1 MDGLNPSQVEA
12 VTQPQMGVTRVLAG
26 PGSGKTKVL
35 TCRIAYLLEEDRF
48 SKVLAVTFTKKASGE
63 MRQRLEKLLILKQGV
78 EDELSLVEG
87 NNNNDNHH
95 DHNAIVPQ
103 HEIIMEE
110 SIGGGGGGGGSGEE
124 EDGATPRG
132 LERVTLGT
140 FHSVCAK
147 ILRFNGSLLASLPLV
162 LADMPNPELP
172 INLDSN
178 FVIMDQSDQLRI
190 LKECLD
196 EAEVDLKKAGMKPLV
211 ILNAIGTI
219 KEALSQGQDPFNS
232 NDKRKPVSKAIR
244 MAKGVYP
251 IYREKLFS
259 NNAVDFDDLIFL
271 TRELLEVHKDVR
283 QRLHKRWGHI
293 LVDEFQDTSRSQ
305 MDLVKLLTSSSLFVV
320 GDSDQSIYSW
330 RGAHVGSMQDF
341 AEEMKSH
348 GDNGV
353 TSVYLKENYRSTSN
367 IVKAAEKVISTMAP
381 SATESRR
388 SMKPKR
394 GSGPSPRVVACKDER
409 AEANFVIDNIAE
421 MLVSG
426 DLQSSETAAIIYRTN
441 AQSRYLEEACV
452 QKNIPYVIRG
462 GGASFYKRAEVK
474 DCLCF
479 LRWLHNGNDEVSM
492 IRAMKTPSRGIGDVA
507 IREFRGYMEEVNT
520 YYQLHHPTLKR
531 PTPLEVLISMTDGES
546 NDEPTLAPGSPEASF
561 SIPKRALNKFLPFS
575 TKMRKIREKASSTTI
590 DALLFFIIE
599 ELDLIHHFDTISKSK
614 TEFEDRRANV
624 QELRQAAKRYS
635 KGGEALKMVSV
646 AEEGFA
652 ETVLSTFLDDVALVA
667 DITDAEEASA
677 NSETRFVVNLM
688 TIHGSKG
695 MEFDAVF
702 VVGNEEGTLPSS
714 LSIKEGEGSVALE
727 EERRLCYVAM
737 TRAKTRLLMTWR
749 KEVTN
754 FSNWSDDGPKTQKK
768 DRSRFLN
775 ALVGNKGAKSPPK
788 KSSSFEGTDGVLR
801 QQRPSSST
809 PQRGPPAQKR
819 KISSQP
825 RRSVTPP
832 KRPASFVPRPVTSTR
847 SYLNPNLIGMEEKLK
862 SDPVLRRSPPD
873 LRESPES
880 QARRVQRPSASR
892 PAPQRPS
899 SQRIPGSQ
907 SRSTPQRPTPATP
920 PRLRKRAPDLEEA
933 RRRQQAAAQTTP
945 GAPSNRNASTKNRE
959 QMDSTWFF
967 PVGSGVVHGD
977 FGKGTV
983 LPPPPQ
989 KGKTD
994 LPVLVKFK
1002 NGQEMQFCA
1011 KGSEISPDLGL

>member
-12 VTQPQMGVTRVLAG
+12 VTQPQIGVTRVLAG

-48 SKVLAVTFTKKASGE
+48 NKVLAVTFTKKASGE
-63 MRQRLEKLLILKQGV
+63 MRQRLEKLLQLRQSV
-78 EDELSLVEG
+78 EDEVEG
-87 NNNNDNHH
+87 IHQ
-95 DHNAIVPQ
+95 VPQ
-103 HEIIMEE
+103 EIREE
-110 SIGGGGGGGGSGEE
+110 SIGGGPEGSS
-124 EDGATPRG
+124 GAPRG

-147 ILRFNGSLLASLPLV
+147 ILRFNGHLLASLPYV
-162 LADMPNPELP
+162 VNDMPNPELP
-172 INLDSN
+172 INLDNN

-211 ILNAIGTI
+211 ILNAMGTI
-219 KEALSQGQDPFNS
+219 KESLSQGIDPFTTK
-232 NDKRKPVSKAIR
+232 DKRKPVSKAIKL
-244 MAKGVYP
+244 AKGVYP

-271 TRELLEVHKDVR
+271 TRELLDVHKDVR

-320 GDSDQSIYSW
+320 GDADQSIYSW
-330 RGAHVGSMQDF
+330 RGAHAGSMSDF
-341 AEEMKSH
+341 ADEFQSH

-367 IVKAAEKVISTMAP
+367 IVRAAEKVISMESK
-381 SATESRR
+381 SAAESRR

-421 MLVSG
+421 MLING
-426 DLQSSETAAIIYRTN
+426 DLQPRETAAIIYRTN

-507 IREFRGYMEEVNT
+507 IREFRGYMEEVNS
-520 YYQLHHPTLKR
+520 YYLQHHPTKKR
-531 PTPLEVLISMTDGES
+531 PTPLELLISMTDGES
-546 NDEPTLAPGSPEASF
+546 SNSEPILELGCPEASAL
-561 SIPKRALNKFLPFS
+561 IPKRALNKFLPFS
-575 TKMRKIREKASSTTI
+575 KQMRKIKEKSLSVTI

-599 ELDLIHHFDTISKSK
+599 ELDLINHFDTISKSK
-614 TEFEDRRANV
+614 AEFEDRRANV

-635 KGGEALKMVSV
+635 KSGEALKMVSV
-646 AEEGFA
+646 EEGFA

-667 DITDAEEASA
+667 DITDAEEANS
-677 NSETRFVVNLM
+677 NSESRFVVSLM

-702 VVGNEEGTLPSS
+702 VVGNEEGTLPSG

-754 FSNWSDDGPKTQKK
+754 FSNWSDDGPKTVKK
-768 DRSRFLN
+768 DRSRFLD
-775 ALVGNKGAKSPPK
+775 ALVSRKGMSPPK
-788 KSSSFEGTDGVLR
+788 KSRSSENTDNVLR
-801 QQRPSSST
+801 QQRQSYSQVSRPPP
-809 PQRGPPAQKR
+809 PQVQKR
-819 KISSQP
+819 KIASQP
-825 RRSVTPP
+825 KRSVTPP
-832 KRPASFVPRPVTSTR
+832 KRPASHASHAPHAPRPVTSSR
-847 SYLNPNLIGMEEKLK
+847 SYLNADRFGMKETPKT
-862 SDPVLRRSPPD
+862 DPGVRYDTRRSVPGTSSA
-873 LRESPES
+873 R
-880 QARRVQRPSASR
+880 QAQPQARVQRPSSSR
-892 PAPQRPS
+892 PAPVRPNTPSESKYTTQRPN
-899 SQRIPGSQ
+899 
-907 SRSTPQRPTPATP
+907 AVTP
-920 PRLRKRAPDLEEA
+920 PRLRKRAPDLAEA
-933 RRRQQAAAQTTP
+933 RRKQQQEAAKSP
-945 GAPSNRNASTKNRE
+945 PPPRKSAPPPKNKE

-967 PVGSGVVHGD
+967 PVGSDVVHDG

-983 LPPPPQ
+983 LPPPPPNDT
-989 KGKTD
+989 TD
-994 LPVLVKFK
+994 LPVLVKFS
-1002 NGQEMQFCA
+1002 NGQEMEFCA
-1011 KGSEISPDLGL
+1011 KGSELVPDLGL

>member
-1 MDGLNPSQVEA
+1 MDGLNPSQIEA
-12 VTQPQMGVTRVLAG
+12 VTQPQIGVTRVLAG

-48 SKVLAVTFTKKASGE
+48 QKVLAVTFTKKASGE
-63 MRQRLEKLLILKQGV
+63 MRQRLEKLLELRQGV
-78 EDELSLVEG
+78 EDEMQRGMPAGPES
-87 NNNNDNHH
+87 
-95 DHNAIVPQ
+95 
-103 HEIIMEE
+103 IMEE
-110 SIGGGGGGGGSGEE
+110 LSEGTEANGGQ
-124 EDGATPRG
+124 PRG

-147 ILRFNGSLLASLPLV
+147 ILRFNGHLLASLPLIRN
-162 LADMPNPELP
+162 DMPNPELP
-172 INLDSN
+172 INLDSS

-196 EAEVDLKKAGMKPLV
+196 EAEIDLKKAGMKPLV
-211 ILNAIGTI
+211 ILNAIGSI
-219 KEALSQGQDPFNS
+219 KESLSQGIDPFNS

-244 MAKGVYP
+244 LAKGVYP

-271 TRELLEVHKDVR
+271 TRELLDEHKDVR
-283 QRLHKRWGHI
+283 ERLHKRWGHI

-330 RGAHVGSMQDF
+330 RGAHAGSMSDF
-341 AEEMKSH
+341 AEEFQTH
-348 GDNGV
+348 GGKGV
-353 TSVYLKENYRSTSN
+353 VSVYLKENYRSTSN
-367 IVKAAEKVISTMAP
+367 IVRAAEKVISMEFKG
-381 SATESRR
+381 SAESRR

-409 AEANFVIDNIAE
+409 AEASFVIDNISE
-421 MLVSG
+421 MLING
-426 DLQSSETAAIIYRTN
+426 DLQPQETAAIIYRTN

-452 QKNIPYVIRG
+452 QKNLPYVIRG

-507 IREFRGYMEEVNT
+507 IREFRTYMEEVNL
-520 YYQLHHPTLKR
+520 YYQQHHPTKKR
-531 PTPLEVLISMTDGES
+531 PTPLELLVAMTDAES
-546 NDEPTLAPGSPEASF
+546 SDSEPILAPGAPEASA

-575 TKMRKIREKASSTTI
+575 KQMRKIREKASTVTI

-599 ELDLIHHFDTISKSK
+599 ELDLINHFDTISKSK

-635 KGGEALKMVSV
+635 KNGHAFKMASTGEDDFS
-646 AEEGFA
+646 
-652 ETVLSTFLDDVALVA
+652 ETILSTFLDDVALVA
-667 DITDAEEASA
+667 DITDAEEASTNA
-677 NSETRFVVNLM
+677 EKRFVVNLM

-702 VVGNEEGTLPSS
+702 VVGNEEGTLPSG
-714 LSIKEGEGSVALE
+714 LSIQEGEGSVALE

-754 FSNWSDDGPKTQKK
+754 FSNWSDDGPKTVKK

-775 ALVGNKGAKSPPK
+775 ALVGRKGAPKSGST
-788 KSSSFEGTDGVLR
+788 KSSSLESTDNMLH
-801 QQRPSSST
+801 QQRRGTAPS
-809 PQRGPPAQKR
+809 PQFQKR
-819 KISSQP
+819 QISSQP
-825 RRSVTPP
+825 KRSVTPP
-832 KRPASFVPRPVTSTR
+832 TRTAAHRPRPVTASSRR
-847 SYLNPNLIGMEEKLK
+847 SYLNPGSIGRNETPKREPGVRYETRR
-862 SDPVLRRSPPD
+862 PVTGGSTTSARQQPP
-873 LRESPES
+873 P
-880 QARRVQRPSASR
+880 QARVQRPTPPSR
-892 PAPQRPS
+892 PAPE
-899 SQRIPGSQ
+899 
-907 SRSTPQRPTPATP
+907 RPTPVTP

-933 RRRQQAAAQTTP
+933 RRKHQQAAAKITP
-945 GAPSNRNASTKNRE
+945 PSSPSKQSAPPPAKTKE

-967 PVGSGVVHGD
+967 PVGSDVVHDG

-983 LPPPPQ
+983 LPPPPPNDT
-989 KGKTD
+989 TD
-994 LPVLVKFK
+994 LPVLIRFQ
-1002 NGQEMQFCA
+1002 NGKEMEFCA
-1011 KGSEISPDLGL
+1011 KGREIIPDLGLS